1 MNPRSIL
8 SNFWGSLH
16 FERTLMRSV
25 SLSFCNDTIQLF
37 HELTIFLVHVM
48 IITERNIISITRV
61 CKMESASKAQNP
73 VTNFVVG
80 QSVDCQHLPIAAD
93 VARENSRSSS
103 VLVDS
108 QDVFIIVFYFSYVT
122 FIRRRFLL
130 YLSERDHPHARCDIG
145 R

>member
-1 MNPRSIL
+1 
-8 SNFWGSLH
+8 
-16 FERTLMRSV
+16 MRNV
-25 SLSFCNDTIQLF
+25 SLLFCNDTIQLF

-108 QDVFIIVFYFSYVT
+108 QDVFIVVFYFSYVT
-122 FIRRRFLL
+122 FIRRQFLL
-130 YLSERDHPHARCDIG
+130 YLSE
-145 R
+145 

>member
-1 MNPRSIL
+1 
-8 SNFWGSLH
+8 
-16 FERTLMRSV
+16 MRNV
-25 SLSFCNDTIQLF
+25 SLLFCNDTIQLF

-48 IITERNIISITRV
+48 IITERNIIGITRV

-93 VARENSRSSS
+93 VARDNSRSSS

-108 QDVFIIVFYFSYVT
+108 QDVYIILQIETYDTTHDRVVDESVFYSK
-122 FIRRRFLL
+122 
-130 YLSERDHPHARCDIG
+130 P
-145 R
+145 